1 MRNIDGI
8 VLAGGS
14 PGKGEILGATTEA
27 LLPVGGRPMVTWVL
41 RALQDSGCIERLV
54 LVGPPELST
63 LAEEEGVYWVLA
75 GSSAVESA
83 LNGYRALEGSRWLLL
98 ATADLPLL
106 TPQAVRDFLERCLK
120 VEADLYY
127 PIITR
132 QSVEEKFGGA
142 RRTYVRL
149 KEGTFTGGNLALMR
163 ADALMPCAL
172 QGEKLV
178 KLRKSPLG
186 LARQIGLLFILKFIL
201 GRLTLAEVERNFS
214 HLLGVRGVAI
224 ITPYPE
230 IGMDVDKREDWE
242 LVRRVFDSATFLGGG

>member
-1 MRNIDGI
+1 MRKIDGI

-14 PGKGEILGATTEA
+14 PGKGESLGVPTEA

-41 RALQDSGCIERLV
+41 KALRESGFIERLV
-54 LVGPPELST
+54 LVGPPELSG
-63 LAEEEGVYWVLA
+63 LAREEGVAWVLA
-75 GSSAVESA
+75 GASAVESA
-83 LNGYRALEGSRWLLL
+83 LNGYRALEGSQWILLS
-98 ATADLPLL
+98 TADLPLL
-106 TPQAVRDFLERCLK
+106 TPEAIRDFLERCFK

-132 QSVEEKFGGA
+132 QSIEEKFKGA

-163 ADALMPCAL
+163 ADALTPCAL
-172 QGEKLV
+172 KGEKLV

-201 GRLTLAEVERNFS
+201 GRLTLAEAERSFS
-214 HLLGVRGVAI
+214 RLLGVKGTAI

-230 IGMDVDKREDWE
+230 IGMDVDKPEDWE
-242 LVRRVFDSATFLGGG
+242 LVCRIVPNY